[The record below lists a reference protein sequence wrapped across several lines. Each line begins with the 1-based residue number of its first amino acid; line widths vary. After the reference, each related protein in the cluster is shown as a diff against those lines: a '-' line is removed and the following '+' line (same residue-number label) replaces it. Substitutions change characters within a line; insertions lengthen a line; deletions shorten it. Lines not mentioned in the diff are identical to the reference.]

1 MARGNG
7 NPNEIKI
14 LDESFDALVII
25 NRSRVALKA
34 NANGY
39 FDDPAQSSKG
49 ILTKV
54 EIAASDL
61 ETLKLRIKQ
70 HVDLVDE

>member
-1 MARGNG
+1 MSRGTG
-7 NPNEIKI
+7 SPGEIKVI
-14 LDESFDALVII
+14 EESFDAVVII
-25 NRSRVALKA
+25 NRSRITLKA
-34 NANGY
+34 NGNGY
-39 FDDPAQSSKG
+39 FDDPAVPSKG

-54 EIAASDL
+54 ELAASDL